1 MAESSKKRKAITQ
14 DATTMVDFKEC
25 KIELA
30 SIPRLTSYMWQTGPN
45 VQLFGIQHLRQILY
59 LDPCP
64 VEEIILS
71 EILPRFVEF
80 LCLNNHQELQF
91 EAVSCFAIISSE
103 RPQVII
109 DYGILPIL
117 VGLVKS
123 PCSKISNEAIY
134 TLGNV
139 AISHSHW
146 HDCSGAF
153 DAVVTR
159 LNELLG
165 QEEPF
170 MLQVCCYTLANFC
183 KGNVLTTDQR
193 AKALTTL
200 KKLFDEQ
207 GDNEQGDNAI
217 VTFAC
222 WAVCDISNV
231 QVQDLIETGI
241 YSQLADLLKKN
252 FVKYTPSVLIPM
264 LLTLLNILKEDDTE
278 FMKSPEIMSEIL
290 TSILVYGEYHKG
302 LHNIIYKIISGL
314 AVASKT
320 FIECMLDD
328 GGIYDALFI
337 YLDAV
342 AAVAVES
349 ENSRADFET
358 KTPKKVFEIKVDEIK
373 QGEDDKSDEAALA
386 LAHLASNAS
395 FDQVREL
402 VNRGCIKRLC
412 YLLSRQ
418 NPRQHPRVD
427 AACLDGILNML
438 NAGEHF
444 KDRCV
449 TNAFSDKDT
458 EIISDLVMEENS
470 SQCIVVDGNIMK
482 ADTIFSML

>member
-1 MAESSKKRKAITQ
+1 MAESSKKRKTITQ
-14 DATTMVDFKEC
+14 DAPARLVLREC

-30 SIPRLTSYMWQTGPN
+30 SLPRLISYMWQTDPI

-64 VEEIILS
+64 VEEIISS

-80 LCLNNHQELQF
+80 LDLNNHQELQF

-109 DYGILPIL
+109 QYGILPVL

-139 AISHSHW
+139 AISRSHRR
-146 HDCSGAF
+146 DCNGAF

-170 MLQVCCYTLANFC
+170 MLRVCSYTLANFC
-183 KGNVLTTDQR
+183 KGNVLTSDQR
-193 AKALTTL
+193 AKALTML

-207 GDNEQGDNAI
+207 GDNAV

-231 QVQDLIETGI
+231 HVQDLIDTEI

-252 FVKYTPSVLIPM
+252 YDKYTPSVLIPM

-290 TSILVYGEYHKG
+290 RSILMSREYHKG

-314 AVASKT
+314 AVASET
-320 FIECMLDD
+320 FIERMLDN
-328 GGIYDALFI
+328 GGIYDALSV
-337 YLDAV
+337 YLDTV
-342 AAVAVES
+342 AMERKNASIA
-349 ENSRADFET
+349 RAET

-373 QGEDDKSDEAALA
+373 EGEDDESDEASLA

-395 FDQVREL
+395 FVQVREL
-402 VNRGCIKRLC
+402 VNRGCIERLC
-412 YLLSRQ
+412 YLMSKQ

-438 NAGEHF
+438 NAQEHF
-444 KDRCV
+444 EDRCV
-449 TNAFSDKDT
+449 TNAFSDEDN
-458 EIISDLVMEENS
+458 EIIVDLTMEENRS
-470 SQCIVVDGNIMK
+470 HCIVVQNNIVK
-482 ADTIFSML
+482 ATTIFNML